1 MRDHWFTMRSDLKR
15 EGALIPAFEDVTADG
30 GVGVHY
36 ISAPELV
43 GAEDRSDS
51 KYDDAALW
59 FNYLRLELRDGRVL
73 YFVFADIEVK
83 YVEDLRC

>member
-1 MRDHWFTMRSDLKR
+1 MRDYWFSMRSDLKR

-36 ISAPELV
+36 ISFPELC

-51 KYDDAALW
+51 KYDDDPW

-73 YFVFADIEVK
+73 YFVFADIEIK
-83 YVEDLRC
+83 YVEGLRC